1 MTSFRLLGLGLS
13 TAVLLASV
21 SACVAPGVALTPQ
34 SLPGCWEGSAL
45 ANVASAKV
53 DIKATEEENV
63 FSVDGSASGFGQ
75 SLPINNVK
83 LKLEGNELKPQGI
96 GQVIPLKLRLDGDKI
111 VASSDQFP
119 VSMELKRCN

>member
-1 MTSFRLLGLGLS
+1 MTSFRLFGLGLS
-13 TAVLLASV
+13 AAVLLASV

-53 DIKATEEENV
+53 DITATEEENV

-83 LKLEGNELKPQGI
+83 LKLDGNELKPQGI

>member
-1 MTSFRLLGLGLS
+1 MTPFRLLGLGLS

-21 SACVAPGVALTPQ
+21 SGCVAPGVALTPQ

-53 DIKATEEENV
+53 DITATEEENV
-63 FSVDGSASGFGQ
+63 FRVDGSASGFGQ
-75 SLPINNVK
+75 SLPLNNIQV
-83 LKLEGNELKPQGI
+83 KLEGNELKPQGI
-96 GQVIPLKLRLDGDKI
+96 GQVVPLKLKLEGDKI
-111 VASSDQFP
+111 VASSEQFP